1 MRIAT
6 AHMYDASIANMQR
19 RQEDL
24 ADSQIRLTSGKR
36 VLRASDDPTAAA
48 RAERAL
54 AVEQRMTAAQ
64 RGVEASRTAM
74 TQAEGTLGQGIDVL
88 QSARESLVAAGN
100 ASYTDKEL
108 KIQAQQ
114 LQQLRD
120 QLLVIANTPDGKGG
134 YVFAGQ
140 GVTGAPFVDQGP
152 PTGPV
157 VFTGVNGEVSAAAGE
172 PLPLTVDGESAWMT
186 ARTGNGVFETVAPAG
201 RTNAWISVGQVTD
214 PAALTGDDYTV
225 TFSVTGAGTTYE
237 VLRNGAPLAPPV
249 SGVPYQS
256 GGAIEVDGMSFAI
269 TGTPAD
275 TETFEIRPST
285 QNLSVFDALDRAIA
299 ALSQANPP
307 PSQAEVQQLVS
318 DGLNNVDSVL
328 SRMTSVRSAVGDTLN
343 RIDNVDGRNSLTKLD
358 AQVDRSNAEDLDMVD
373 GISDF
378 QSKQTGYDAVL
389 KTYSQVQRMSLFD
402 YIA

>member
-19 RQEDL
+19 RQEAL
-24 ADSQIRLTSGKR
+24 ADSQVRLTSGKR

-74 TQAEGTLGQGIDVL
+74 TQAESTLGQGIDVL

-140 GVTGAPFVDQGP
+140 GVTGAPFIDKGP

-157 VFTGVNGEVSAAAGE
+157 VFTGVNGEVNAAAGE
-172 PLPLTVDGESAWMT
+172 ALPLTVDGESAWMT
-186 ARTGNGVFETVAPAG
+186 ARTGNGVFETVPPAG

-214 PAALTGDDYTV
+214 PSALTGDDYTV

-237 VLRNGAPLAPPV
+237 VLRNGAPLAPPM

-256 GGAIEVDGMSFAI
+256 GSAIEVDGMSFAI
-269 TGTPAD
+269 TGTPSN
-275 TETFEIRPST
+275 TEVFEIRPST

-343 RIDNVDGRNSLTKLD
+343 RIDNVDSRNSLTKLD
-358 AQVDRSNAEDLDMVD
+358 AQVERSNAEDLDMVD

>member
-6 AHMYDASIANMQR
+6 AHMYDASVANMQK
-19 RQEDL
+19 RQVEL
-24 ADSQIRLTSGKR
+24 AESQTRLTSGKR

-54 AVEQRMTAAQ
+54 ALEQRMTAAQ

-74 TQAEGTLGQGIDVL
+74 TLAESTLGEATSVL
-88 QSARESLVAAGN
+88 QSARESMVAAGN
-100 ASYTDKEL
+100 ASYSDKEL

-120 QLLVIANTPDGKGG
+120 QLLNIANTPDGKGG
-134 YVFAGQ
+134 FVFAGQ
-140 GVTGAPFVDQGP
+140 GVAGAPFVDQAP
-152 PTGPV
+152 PNGPV
-157 VFTGVNGEVSAAAGE
+157 VFTGVAGEVSAASGE
-172 PLPLTVDGESAWMT
+172 PLPLTVDGRLAWST
-186 ARTGNGVFETVAPAG
+186 APTGNGVFETVAPAG
-201 RTNAWISVGQVTD
+201 RTNAWISVGQVVD
-214 PAALTGDDYTV
+214 PASITGDDYTV
-225 TFSVTGAGTTYE
+225 TFSVAGTATTYE
-237 VLRNGAPLAPPV
+237 VLRNGAPLVPPV
-249 SGVPYQS
+249 SGVPYES
-256 GGAIEVDGMSFAI
+256 GETIEVDGMSFAI

-275 TETFEIRPST
+275 TEVFEIRPST
-285 QNLSVFDALDRAIA
+285 QSLSVFDTLDRAIA
-299 ALSQANPP
+299 ALTQTNPT

-318 DGLNNVDSVL
+318 DGLNNLDSVL
-328 SRMTSVRSAVGDTLN
+328 ARMTSVRSAVGDTLN
-343 RIDNVDGRNSLTKLD
+343 RIDNVEGRQAGTKLD
-358 AQVDRSNAEDLDMVD
+358 AQIERSNAEDLDMVE